1 MQEGNSA
8 ERFQEL
14 YGGMPRVRTPGI
26 KWDYTARRVL
36 TMEWIEGVKLT
47 NKPVGFLSVERRV
60 VGVLTMEWI
69 EGVKLTN
76 KPVCFLSVERRVV
89 GKIRKRRVGDKRAG
103 AVHECGKAC
112 CW

>member
-1 MQEGNSA
+1 MHIISHTHAPHTSNTHIHTHTHTFMQEGNSA

-26 KWDYTARRVL
+26 KWDYTARR
-36 TMEWIEGVKLT
+36 
-47 NKPVGFLSVERRV
+47 
-60 VGVLTMEWI
+60 VLTMEWI